1 MRIALAKPGCDKPLA
16 RVGHQ
21 AYLLPLRRQ
30 LDPAGAVLGHGQ
42 DVREGA
48 AHGGAQH
55 VRLLHGL
62 GVPGGRHPGLLPAQG
77 LGRLQHLQNA
87 RPLVSVAPAAWYW
100 CVPCLMMLGLMML
113 SLWVIGG
120 KGSRTHP
127 SPCASHEQH
136 HVRCPDLLT

>member
-1 MRIALAKPGCDKPLA
+1 M
-16 RVGHQ
+16 
-21 AYLLPLRRQ
+21 
-30 LDPAGAVLGHGQ
+30 LGPGQ

-55 VRLLHGL
+55 LRLLHGL

-100 CVPCLMMLGLMML
+100 CASCLMMLGLMNSLAMGHRRQREPL
-113 SLWVIGG
+113 S
-120 KGSRTHP
+120 SRLM
-127 SPCASHEQH
+127 SLS
-136 HVRCPDLLT
+136 